1 MCHLTLQSWLP
12 WETVLLL
19 LQQNLCLKRT
29 KGELWWPRGT
39 RIGFTF
45 LGGFNISHQ
54 AQGAALI
61 PTTSLAEVTEGK
73 RICISNLDCEQ
84 VKIGD
89 PKATVNT
96 VSAPVST
103 AENSG
108 GGFGESHMAPYWQT
122 WTISFKCPPI
132 TSKIHT
138 SSFFHKM
145 EVFSAMQWSPRL
157 DIVTDRRTNVQ
168 LPLCFPIRYSF
179 SYVRLF
185 II

>member
-1 MCHLTLQSWLP
+1 MSPHTPVVAAMRGSTPPSPAEPVPQTN
-12 WETVLLL
+12 EGRAMVT
-19 LQQNLCLKRT
+19 
-29 KGELWWPRGT
+29 RGT

-84 VKIGD
+84 VKIGH
-89 PKATVNT
+89 PKATVYT

-108 GGFGESHMAPYWQT
+108 GGFGESHMAPY
-122 WTISFKCPPI
+122 
-132 TSKIHT
+132 
-138 SSFFHKM
+138 
-145 EVFSAMQWSPRL
+145 
-157 DIVTDRRTNVQ
+157 
-168 LPLCFPIRYSF
+168 
-179 SYVRLF
+179 
-185 II
+185 